1 MRDTGI
7 GISADAM
14 PRIFEL
20 FTQIPSERV
29 NTSGGLGIGLAL
41 VRALVELHGGEI
53 RAASDGLDQGSEFT
67 VRLPLFASAGD
78 RERRGAGDSIERPG
92 ACPCVAIS

>member
-1 MRDTGI
+1 MRDSGI
-7 GISADAM
+7 GISADSM
-14 PRIFEL
+14 PHIFEL

-53 RAASDGLDQGSEFT
+53 IAASDGLDRGSEFT
-67 VRLPLFASAGD
+67 VRLPLFASEAIASD
-78 RERRGAGDSIERPG
+78 TAQSDSIEGPG
-92 ACPCVAIS
+92 GSRCAAIS